1 MKKYLWILAAA
12 FLLQACSK
20 DEEEGPYV
28 PWRPGDDK
36 EETIDLDKATKVMIL
51 TEQAKNRIVMID
63 QPTGKVAWEWTAAD
77 SGLSAAEQAWFDL
90 PDEAKP
96 VYNRTCV
103 LVTASG
109 GGVALIRIA
118 DKKAMFYAKPGGNP
132 HSAEVLPDG
141 NVVVAS
147 STGNLLSVY
156 VYNGADSYV
165 SRPAFTMPVHS
176 AHNVVWDRSAAAS
189 GRRRAPSCSSSPTT
203 GSVRLR
209 N

>member
-77 SGLSAAEQAWFDL
+77 SGSIC
-90 PDEAKP
+90 PTRP
-96 VYNRTCV
+96 NRSTTVRAC
-103 LVTASG
+103 
-109 GGVALIRIA
+109 
-118 DKKAMFYAKPGGNP
+118 
-132 HSAEVLPDG
+132 
-141 NVVVAS
+141 S
-147 STGNLLSVY
+147 SRL
-156 VYNGADSYV
+156 
-165 SRPAFTMPVHS
+165 R
-176 AHNVVWDRSAAAS
+176 AAAW
-189 GRRRAPSCSSSPTT
+189 R
-203 GSVRLR
+203 
-209 N
+209 

>member
-77 SGLSAAEQAWFDL
+77 SGLSVC
-90 PDEAKP
+90 PTRP
-96 VYNRTCV
+96 NRSTTVRAC
-103 LVTASG
+103 
-109 GGVALIRIA
+109 
-118 DKKAMFYAKPGGNP
+118 
-132 HSAEVLPDG
+132 
-141 NVVVAS
+141 S
-147 STGNLLSVY
+147 SRL
-156 VYNGADSYV
+156 
-165 SRPAFTMPVHS
+165 R
-176 AHNVVWDRSAAAS
+176 AAAW
-189 GRRRAPSCSSSPTT
+189 R
-203 GSVRLR
+203 
-209 N
+209 

>member
-77 SGLSAAEQAWFDL
+77 SGRGSIC
-90 PDEAKP
+90 PTRP
-96 VYNRTCV
+96 NRSTTVRAC
-103 LVTASG
+103 
-109 GGVALIRIA
+109 
-118 DKKAMFYAKPGGNP
+118 
-132 HSAEVLPDG
+132 
-141 NVVVAS
+141 S
-147 STGNLLSVY
+147 SRL
-156 VYNGADSYV
+156 
-165 SRPAFTMPVHS
+165 R
-176 AHNVVWDRSAAAS
+176 AAAW
-189 GRRRAPSCSSSPTT
+189 R
-203 GSVRLR
+203 
-209 N
+209 

>member
-109 GGVALIRIA
+109 LSLIHI
-118 DKKAMFYAKPGGNP
+118 
-132 HSAEVLPDG
+132 
-141 NVVVAS
+141 
-147 STGNLLSVY
+147 
-156 VYNGADSYV
+156 
-165 SRPAFTMPVHS
+165 
-176 AHNVVWDRSAAAS
+176 
-189 GRRRAPSCSSSPTT
+189 
-203 GSVRLR
+203 
-209 N
+209 

>member
-90 PDEAKP
+90 PDA
-96 VYNRTCV
+96 V
-103 LVTASG
+103 
-109 GGVALIRIA
+109 
-118 DKKAMFYAKPGGNP
+118 
-132 HSAEVLPDG
+132 
-141 NVVVAS
+141 
-147 STGNLLSVY
+147 
-156 VYNGADSYV
+156 SY
-165 SRPAFTMPVHS
+165 THLTL
-176 AHNVVWDRSAAAS
+176 
-189 GRRRAPSCSSSPTT
+189 PTT
-203 GSVRLR
+203 SRV
-209 N
+209 

>member
-132 HSAEVLPDG
+132 TRPRCCPTG
-141 NVVVAS
+141 MS
-147 STGNLLSVY
+147 S
-156 VYNGADSYV
+156 
-165 SRPAFTMPVHS
+165 
-176 AHNVVWDRSAAAS
+176 W
-189 GRRRAPSCSSSPTT
+189 RRARATC
-203 GSVRLR
+203 
-209 N
+209 